1 MSIQYDKVFR
11 WLETV
16 EGALTCR
23 GYIPCRRRSGGTA
36 NYTGREPVT
45 DYEAMGASGVT
56 VGVGVDLGQQSAS
69 QLRSWG
75 VSDGTI
81 DAILI
86 YIGLQRGAALRAL
99 RNRPLTLTV
108 EQARELTDA
117 EHRGYMDDV
126 VVPWWGR
133 GRHTLPYTD
142 LPWQAQAVVFSLLYQ
157 CGVRGAERRAP
168 VTLAALRRGDW
179 KKASA
184 ALLDRDGWG
193 GEYLGRRAAEGRLL
207 AGLCAELE
215 EYR

>member
-1 MSIQYDKVFR
+1 MSIQYEKVFR

-16 EGALTCR
+16 EGPLTCR
-23 GYIPCRRRSGGTA
+23 GYIPCRRLSGGTE
-36 NYTGREPVT
+36 NYTGHAPVT
-45 DYEAMGASGVT
+45 DYEAMGVSGVT
-56 VGVGVDLGQQSAS
+56 VGVGVDLGQQTVS
-69 QLRSWG
+69 QLRRWG

-99 RNRPLTLTV
+99 RNRPLDLTP

-126 VVPWWGR
+126 VVPWWDR
-133 GRHTLPYTD
+133 ARHTMPYAS
-142 LPWQAQAVVFSLLYQ
+142 LPWQAQAVVFSLAYQ

-179 KKASA
+179 AKASA

-207 AGLCAELE
+207 RELL
-215 EYR
+215 

>member
-1 MSIQYDKVFR
+1 MSIQYEPVFR

-23 GYIPCRRRSGGTA
+23 GYIPCRRLSGGTA
-36 NYTGREPVT
+36 NYTGREPGT

-56 VGVGVDLGQQSAS
+56 VGVGVDLGQQTAS
-69 QLRSWG
+69 QLRRWG
-75 VSDGTI
+75 VSDGTLN
-81 DAILI
+81 AILI

-99 RNRPLTLTV
+99 RNSPLTLTV

-126 VVPWWGR
+126 VVPWWDR
-133 GRHTLPYTD
+133 CRHTLPYAS
-142 LPWQAQAVVFSLLYQ
+142 LPWQAQAVVFSLVYQ

-179 KKASA
+179 RKASA

-207 AGLCAELE
+207 QELL
-215 EYR
+215 

>member
-1 MSIQYDKVFR
+1 MSIQYEKVFK
-11 WLETV
+11 WLQSV
-16 EGALTCR
+16 EGLMTCR
-23 GYIPCRRRSGGTA
+23 GYIPCRRLSGGTA
-36 NYTGREPVT
+36 NYRGDRPVT

-56 VGVGVDLGQQSAS
+56 VGVGVDLGQQTVG
-69 QLRSWG
+69 QLRRWG

-81 DAILI
+81 DAVSL
-86 YIGLQRGAALRAL
+86 YIGQRRGAALRAL

-126 VVPWWGR
+126 VVPWWSR
-133 GRHTLPYTD
+133 GRHTLPYAD
-142 LPWQAQAVVFSLLYQ
+142 LPWQVQAVVFSLLYQ
-157 CGVRGAERRAP
+157 LGARGAERRAP

-179 KKASA
+179 RKASA

-207 AGLCAELE
+207 QELL
-215 EYR
+215 

>member
-1 MSIQYDKVFR
+1 MSIQYEKVFR

-23 GYIPCRRRSGGTA
+23 GYIPCRRLSGGTE

-69 QLRSWG
+69 QLRRWG

-81 DAILI
+81 DAISI
-86 YIGLQRGAALRAL
+86 YIGQRRGAALRVL

-126 VVPWWGR
+126 VVPWWDR
-133 GRHTLPYTD
+133 GRHTLAYAS
-142 LPWQAQAVVFSLLYQ
+142 LPWQAALILIAIRVFL
-157 CGVRGAERRAP
+157 
-168 VTLAALRRGDW
+168 TF
-179 KKASA
+179 
-184 ALLDRDGWG
+184 
-193 GEYLGRRAAEGRLL
+193 L
-207 AGLCAELE
+207 AGLIPSSAASRKDPVEALRSE
-215 EYR
+215 

>member
-1 MSIQYDKVFR
+1 MSIQYEKVFR

-23 GYIPCRRRSGGTA
+23 GYIPCRRLSGGTA
-36 NYTGREPVT
+36 NYTGYQPVT
-45 DYEAMGASGVT
+45 DYEAMGVSGVT
-56 VGVGVDLGQQSAS
+56 VGVGVDLGQQTVS
-69 QLRSWG
+69 QLRRWG
-75 VSDGTI
+75 VSDGAL

-86 YIGLQRGAALRAL
+86 YIGQRRGAALRVL
-99 RNRPLTLTV
+99 RNRPLTLTA

-126 VVPWWGR
+126 VVPWWDR
-133 GRHTLPYTD
+133 GRHTLTYAD

-179 KKASA
+179 AKASA

-207 AGLCAELE
+207 QELL
-215 EYR
+215 

>member
-1 MSIQYDKVFR
+1 MSIQYEKVFR

-16 EGALTCR
+16 EGPLTCR
-23 GYIPCRRRSGGTA
+23 GYIPCRRLSGGTA
-36 NYTGREPVT
+36 NYTGCEPVT

-56 VGVGVDLGQQSAS
+56 VGVGVDLGQQTVS
-69 QLRSWG
+69 QLRCWG
-75 VSDGTI
+75 VSDGTL

-99 RNRPLTLTV
+99 RTRPLTLTV

-117 EHRGYMDDV
+117 EHRGYMDDA

-133 GRHTLPYTD
+133 GRHTLPYAD
-142 LPWQAQAVVFSLLYQ
+142 LPWQVQAVVFSLLYQ
-157 CGVRGAERRAP
+157 CGARGAERRAP

-193 GEYLGRRAAEGRLL
+193 GEYVSRRFQEGTLL
-207 AGLCAELE
+207 MEVC
-215 EYR
+215 

>member
-1 MSIQYDKVFR
+1 MSIQYEKVFR

-23 GYIPCRRRSGGTA
+23 GYIPCRRLSGGTA

-56 VGVGVDLGQQSAS
+56 VGVGVDLGQQTVS
-69 QLRSWG
+69 QLRRWG
-75 VSDGTI
+75 VSDGTL

-126 VVPWWGR
+126 VVPWWDR
-133 GRHTLPYTD
+133 RAPSRPFAS
-142 LPWQAQAVVFSLLYQ
+142 LPWQAQAVVFSLAYQ
-157 CGVRGAERRAP
+157 CGTKGAERRGP
-168 VTLAALRRGDW
+168 VTLTAMRRGEW
-179 KKASA
+179 RKASA

-207 AGLCAELE
+207 QELL
-215 EYR
+215 